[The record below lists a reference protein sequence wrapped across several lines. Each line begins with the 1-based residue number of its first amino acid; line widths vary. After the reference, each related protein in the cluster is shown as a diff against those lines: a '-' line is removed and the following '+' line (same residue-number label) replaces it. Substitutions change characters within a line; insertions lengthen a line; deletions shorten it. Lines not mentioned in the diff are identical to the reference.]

1 MEYKRKIFPEE
12 VALIAFLASKAQF
25 QLESNWENK
34 FIAYPLTK
42 EKIGSIGLFKNNQK
56 YTRRQS
62 RVLSCCKFH
71 DVDNV
76 EVAVLSLIDSNDTL
90 YELDFW
96 KVDDSEILPYSFR
109 RLYGGYP
116 ADIIRHEMNLT

>member
-42 EKIGSIGLFKNNQK
+42 EKIGSIGLFINNQK

-76 EVAVLSLIDSNDTL
+76 EVAVYLLIDSNDTL

-96 KVDDSEILPYSFR
+96 KVDDSEICHIPSVDSME
-109 RLYGGYP
+109 
-116 ADIIRHEMNLT
+116 DIPQI